1 MRKPSIGSSLLNE
14 IGFIC
19 SARLSYICNM
29 VSQVE
34 LQALIGRTTKQI
46 SSENAQCGFPTPG
59 SDAFADT
66 IDHTLLKLDAT
77 EAQIDKL
84 CEEAKLYKFRVV
96 CVRLPW
102 VER

>member
-1 MRKPSIGSSLLNE
+1 
-14 IGFIC
+14 
-19 SARLSYICNM
+19 M
-29 VSQVE
+29 VSQE
-34 LQALIGRTTKQI
+34 QLQGLISRTTKEI
-46 SSENAQCGFPTPG
+46 SASSTQCELPTPG
-59 SDAFADT
+59 SDAFAHA

-84 CEEAKLYKFRVV
+84 CEEAKAYKFRTV